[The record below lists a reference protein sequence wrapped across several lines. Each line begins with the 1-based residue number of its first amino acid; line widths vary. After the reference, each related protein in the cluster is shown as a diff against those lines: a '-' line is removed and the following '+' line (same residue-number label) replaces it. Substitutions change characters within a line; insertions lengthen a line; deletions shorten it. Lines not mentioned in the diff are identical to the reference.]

1 MKIALYLENNNI
13 KDVDLRFPEMGNPG
27 VGGTEYNFITLACEL
42 ASRYDFL
49 ALKMFAQSTQLL
61 PEALNCQRAST
72 CLQAVDLAVA
82 QGFEFFIW
90 RPTVR
95 DDAKQLVATLRSYP
109 IKFIIWAHNTPASD
123 ILSLLAKADNVRR
136 FVPVGEH
143 QMRRI
148 DAHELLHK
156 QIRIHNGFHSKAF
169 EGNLSKD
176 PNLVVYTG
184 SLIPVKGFGLLAKA
198 WPKVIAHCSNARLV
212 VIGSGQLYNRNE
224 VLGPWGVAQE
234 RFEKEEIIPYLSDA
248 KGNLLPSVTFKGVM
262 GNEKVPLLKQA
273 ICGVVNPTGKGEN
286 CPGSAIEFLAAGT
299 AVVSA
304 ASEGILD
311 VVDDG
316 VTGLLGAGADEL
328 ADNIICMLSSPEY
341 AKRLGMNGPEVIK
354 QRFNY
359 EKICD
364 QWLRLLAEEQ
374 SFRSFDDRY
383 FLPLSKT
390 ELQTDVAIRRAV
402 NSLPKAEQFEL
413 YANVTKLNPNRQPIN
428 VNQIDDKWSITAGD
442 STFTFP
448 FGIPSVKL
456 LMCSFGYDDWLY
468 RKYTF
473 PGFVEPNGNDTVLD
487 CGAFAGGFAYS
498 VAKRGCKVICVEPEA
513 KNCEMIEQNLAKFN
527 NIHIEC
533 AGLHDHIGEMHFN
546 CVDNPVEH
554 SLLTPDSGNMLERR
568 AIPVLTTDA
577 IVEKY
582 KMKQIDFA
590 KIEAEGVEWEIIKGM
605 QKHLIPK
612 LAIDCSPE
620 RNGESP
626 MQEIKELL
634 MTKGYTT
641 VSRGWILFAR
651 LNYSNRRR
659 IF

>member
-1 MKIALYLENNNI
+1 MKIAFYLENNNI
-13 KDVDLRFPEMGNPG
+13 KDVDLRFPKLGNPG

-42 ASRYDFL
+42 ASRYEFL
-49 ALKMFAQSTQLL
+49 ELKMFAQSTRLI
-61 PEALNCQRAST
+61 PDELNCQQAPT
-72 CLQAVDLAVA
+72 CLQAVKLAVE
-82 QGFEFFIW
+82 QGIEFFIW

-95 DDAKQLVATLRSYP
+95 DDAKQLVASIRSYP
-109 IKFIIWAHNTPASD
+109 IKFIIWAHNTPQAD
-123 ILSLLAKADNVRR
+123 ILEQLAKADNVRR

-143 QMRRI
+143 QMRRVQNR
-148 DAHELLHK
+148 ELGNK
-156 QIRIHNGFHSKAF
+156 QTRIHNGFYDEEF
-169 EGNLSKD
+169 LGQVSKD

-198 WPKVIAHCSNARLV
+198 WPKVLEQCPKAKLV
-212 VIGSGQLYNRNE
+212 VIGSGQLYNRNAA
-224 VLGPWGVAQE
+224 LGPWGIAQE
-234 RFEKEEIIPYLSDA
+234 SFEREEIIPHLSDIN
-248 KGNLLPSVTFKGVM
+248 GELLPSVIFKGVM
-262 GNEKVPLLKQA
+262 GTEKIPLLKQA

-286 CPGSAIEFLAAGT
+286 CPGSAIEFLASGT
-299 AVVSA
+299 AVVSG

-316 VTGLLGAGADEL
+316 VTGLLGTGPYEL
-328 ADNIICMLSSPEY
+328 ADNIICLLKAPDY
-341 AKRLGMNGPEVIK
+341 AKKLGSSGPSIIR
-354 QRFNY
+354 QRFDY

-364 QWLRLLAEEQ
+364 EWLRLLAEEQ

-402 NSLPKAEQFEL
+402 NSLPKPQQFEL
-413 YANVTKLNPNRQPIN
+413 YANVTKLNPNRLPLSVQ
-428 VNQIDDKWSITAGD
+428 QLEELWSVSAGD

-448 FGIPSVKL
+448 YGIPSVKL

-468 RKYTF
+468 RKYTL

-487 CGAFAGGFAYS
+487 CGTFVGGFAFS
-498 VAKRGCKVICVEPEA
+498 VAKRGCKVICVEPDVQ
-513 KNCEMIEQNLAKFN
+513 NCKLIEQNLAQFN
-527 NIHIEC
+527 DVHVEC
-533 AGLHDHIGEMHFN
+533 AGLHEHIGEMHIN

-554 SLLTPDSGNMLERR
+554 SFLAPDSGNLLEKR

-582 KMKQIDFA
+582 KLDKIDFA
-590 KIEAEGVEWEIIKGM
+590 KVEAEGVEWEIIKGM
-605 QKHLIPK
+605 QTHLIPK

-620 RNGESP
+620 RDGESP

-634 MTKGYTT
+634 KDKGYITI
-641 VSRGWILFAR
+641 SRGWMLFAR
-651 LNYSNRRR
+651 LTYMKLL
-659 IF
+659 